1 MEYGS
6 IWKLVLNCLY
16 LKLFFIGGKESRTYG
31 IDART
36 GTLLYECS
44 MQGCE
49 NTAANS
55 SEVEEVL
62 VLKRLTHTVRAVE
75 PRTSFERYLSFL
87 KCFLILFGM

>member
-1 MEYGS
+1 MCQSLENF
-6 IWKLVLNCLY
+6 IK
-16 LKLFFIGGKESRTYG
+16 FFVSYCSGGKESRTYG
-31 IDART
+31 VDART

-49 NTAANS
+49 NTSVNS

-75 PRTSFERYLSFL
+75 PRTSFER
-87 KCFLILFGM
+87 